1 MRKEKSES
9 ILDKGGIMKKGEMTK
24 QLIIEKSAPI
34 FNRQGYHNASLS
46 DLMEATGLEKGG
58 IYRHFKSK
66 EELACE
72 AFDYAIEHNS
82 KIQMEIL
89 EECETA
95 FNKLETFIKIF
106 ITTKSLLGGG
116 CPVFN
121 TAVEND
127 DGNPVLKKKALT
139 AYNHWI
145 QKLTKI
151 AEDAKQEG
159 SLKETVNPESLVI
172 FILTSLEGA
181 LIAKN
186 LSGQKS
192 TLTTV
197 GEELMSYLETKKK

>member
-1 MRKEKSES
+1 
-9 ILDKGGIMKKGEMTK
+9 MKKGEITK

-58 IYRHFKSK
+58 IYRHFASK

-72 AFDYAIEHNS
+72 AFDYAIRYNS
-82 KIQMEIL
+82 KIQMEVL
-89 EECETA
+89 EECETSYS
-95 FNKLETFIKIF
+95 KLETFIKIF
-106 ITTKSLLGGG
+106 TTTKSLLGGG

-139 AYNHWI
+139 AYNNWI

-151 AEDAKQEG
+151 AEEAKKEG
-159 SLKETVNPESLVI
+159 SLKETVNTETLVI

-186 LSGQKS
+186 LSGQRS
-192 TLTTV
+192 ILIAM
-197 GEELMSYLETKKK
+197 GEELISYLETKKR